1 MADAATGY
9 VIRRMEQEELDIAL
23 DLARA
28 EGWNPG
34 RHDAQAFWEAD
45 PQGHFL
51 GLLNGRPAATISAVS
66 YPADDAEAD
75 QSPGFGFV
83 GLYIVAPELR
93 GRGLGYRLW
102 DAALSTLTA
111 PTIGLDAV
119 VAQQDT
125 YRRSGFVLA
134 QRNCRYQGQCLAR
147 GGGASGGALPAGLLP
162 LEDVSL
168 DEVLAY
174 DRQCFPA
181 RREGFLRTWLGTPG
195 ISALGLRR
203 GGRLAGF
210 GVARPC
216 GLGSKIGPLFADDDA
231 AAHALFHGLCHGLHR
246 DPERAQ
252 KKTAAPAAKA
262 GPVFLDVSLAHA
274 GAVRLAEAH
283 DMKPVFETGRMYR
296 GPAPDMDMG
305 RVYGIT
311 SFELG

>member
-9 VIRRMEQEELDIAL
+9 VIRRMEQEELGIAL

-34 RHDAQAFWEAD
+34 LHDAKAFWQAD

-51 GLLNGRPAATISAVS
+51 GLLDGVPAATISAVT
-66 YPADDAEAD
+66 YPADGAG
-75 QSPGFGFV
+75 PGFGFV
-83 GLYIVAPELR
+83 GLYIVVPELR

-102 DAALSTLTA
+102 DAALSTLA
-111 PTIGLDAV
+111 VPTVGLDAV
-119 VAQQDT
+119 LAQQDT
-125 YRRSGFVLA
+125 YRRSGFVLT
-134 QRNCRYQGQCLAR
+134 QRNCRYQGQSLAR
-147 GGGASGGALPAGLLP
+147 GGAASGGALPAGLLP
-162 LEDVSL
+162 LDGHPF

-181 RREGFLRTWLGTPG
+181 RREGFLRAWLATPG
-195 ISALGLRR
+195 SIALGLRR
-203 GGRLAGF
+203 GGRLAGY

-231 AAHALFHGLCHGLHR
+231 AAHALFHGLCLGL
-246 DPERAQ
+246 
-252 KKTAAPAAKA
+252 KTASSPGAKA

-283 DMKPVFETGRMYR
+283 DMKPVFETRRMYR
-296 GPAPDMDMG
+296 GPAPDMDLG